1 MFVPKAGGRNTRRR
15 QRTSSDDS
23 VKPPKAKRQRSVLR
37 RPDESPSDTNLGRE
51 LAKLATPT
59 TPNGDIAP
67 TDQMSE
73 LHLSTRVVKQGD
85 VSGNNNEGTVVL
97 VGYFI
102 SLRVPSDS
110 QVQTANLLGSKSST
124 DFYTVDQLPS
134 LPDQI
139 RGLQSGIS
147 NSIAFSHLGLRFVD
161 THPLNA
167 EPLKCFFGPGHD
179 HALALTRSHAI
190 VWPYSAPAS
199 SPSPSETFTVSIPES
214 CRDPKGAV
222 PLGVLLST
230 ATGDHPGLL
239 VIIPSTGKV
248 VYWETVS
255 SAASL
260 GLSRQKQNG
269 IQGSTPGMLSGEYA
283 TDILNGEPSGII
295 VTFSSGRVAHITL
308 RDPQGKPSV
317 LVNFLR
323 STAGTG
329 GGGIFGGLKNVF
341 AGGSWRKEVTAVRA
355 GGSHQRGQRDVIIAT
370 STGLVEIWDTHWNH
384 GNTLKK
390 RYDLKEE
397 ILAALPEYHAQPTND
412 TELKVADFAFSTLQS
427 SDDAVQLSD
436 GSWRLFL
443 VVRSPQWL
451 ETRALF
457 VAQVH
462 LSGNESRVMSTH
474 AVDLRHIPASQLE
487 TSKPKIFVPKPE
499 ETAFILI
506 GQSLVILSLTSVEES
521 PSSQLLLDSNKL
533 PLPFQDTIHLR
544 SGTDHEILG
553 SMSEDQSNDSPCA
566 ACVLMLR
573 NFGVIRVTV
582 LPRPGIEQD
591 VDEPQVTAKH
601 KLEQAVFFGTMAK
614 NPLNLSSE
622 GDLNF
627 PPSEMEQASL
637 EICRELLQSETR
649 FIPTT
654 AISLEQNLRL
664 RAKALDDLA
673 SLLSR
678 QGNPLSRPARWE
690 LLWAAEKIAAQRAMW
705 KVQEACKIKNGEEG
719 PFLSHVIASMH
730 DKFKTPINPQQGE
743 TDPVRQWFLRDSYRM
758 EHIIPWIKNAIKLGR
773 SNTSN
778 PARTLSEKILAASE
792 LFLAVTETAFR
803 YRDEH
808 VALYGLR
815 GDFLE
820 DGVLSDG
827 YEDLP
832 EFWTSRGVGY
842 SEAGHLLDLELDSC
856 RSWKTPA
863 SAADAPDTHVLNQVA
878 KNSYRHLCVIGQM
891 HLERTRWLS
900 AQGDPK
906 LMDESVS
913 IEQAHVE
920 DRKWQLFKLAGIDH
934 LADAVELAE
943 SFRDMG
949 ALVEL
954 IIELQDQKATQ
965 HPQPPSDVSTN
976 QTDIDADQL
985 IAKYF
990 DKFGDIW
997 ADAYFSRQ
1005 IAMGYPGT
1013 LFTMRKYQ
1021 SAVTR
1026 FLRSNPAYSRLSW
1039 INDVIGED
1047 DYDTAATSLEDLAI
1061 GSEKDLWSHRVE
1073 ISLAKLGKLAT
1084 KERMDSPVVAS
1095 TLQEDVKRLDDYVEV
1110 DGIQDILYSHI
1121 QPILQGAIDRKA
1133 ELELVLDQYGEHIFE
1148 DRPSLHEILSDALFT
1163 LIERQVVG
1171 ADGLIDILTLMGP
1184 AQLADDTEG
1193 ELVRSEF
1200 HLALQVLDYGRYGQR
1215 DPSYLTALR
1224 RLIWRRCLIKDDW
1237 VARGKAAEGPNGNA
1251 SNLVADTTLYRSLTA
1266 CLEGDFVPNIN
1277 TWTIELTSVPC
1288 LEPRNAGLH
1297 SLYTPLS
1304 PAEAL
1309 MTDSDSDILVSRFRP
1324 EQKSRVASDLQTEND
1339 ILRQCIEVGKLDFW
1353 FQNLRETAEVHISP
1367 PE

>member
-51 LAKLATPT
+51 LAKLPTPT
-59 TPNGDIAP
+59 APNGDITP
-67 TDQMSE
+67 TDE
-73 LHLSTRVVKQGD
+73 INTEAHLSARVSKQGD
-85 VSGNNNEGTVVL
+85 GSGNSNEGTIVL
-97 VGYFI
+97 
-102 SLRVPSDS
+102 
-110 QVQTANLLGSKSST
+110 SST

-139 RGLQSGIS
+139 RGLQS
-147 NSIAFSHLGLRFVD
+147 
-161 THPLNA
+161 
-167 EPLKCFFGPGHD
+167 EPLKCFFGPGHAY
-179 HALALTRSHAI
+179 ALALTRSHAI

-248 VYWETVS
+248 IYWETVS

-269 IQGSTPGMLSGEYA
+269 IQGSTPSMLSGEYA
-283 TDILNGEPSGII
+283 TEILNAEPSGII

-329 GGGIFGGLKNVF
+329 GGGIFGGIKNVF
-341 AGGSWRKEVTAVRA
+341 ASGSWRKEVTAVRA

-390 RYDLKEE
+390 RYDLKDE
-397 ILAALPEYHAQPTND
+397 ILAALPEHHTNSPND
-412 TELKVADFAFSTLQS
+412 PELKVVDFAFSALHS
-427 SDDAVQLSD
+427 SDGAVQLSD
-436 GSWRLFL
+436 GSWRLFM
-443 VVRSPQWL
+443 VVRPPQWL
-451 ETRALF
+451 ETRELF
-457 VAQVH
+457 VVQVH
-462 LSGNESRVMSTH
+462 LSGNDSRVVSTH
-474 AVDLRHIPASQLE
+474 AVDLRHISASLLE

-499 ETAFILI
+499 ETAFILV

-553 SMSEDQSNDSPCA
+553 STSEDESNDSPYA

-573 NFGVIRVTV
+573 NFGVIRVTA
-582 LPRPGIEQD
+582 LPRPGTEQD

-614 NPLNLSSE
+614 NPLDLSSE

-637 EICRELLQSETR
+637 EICRELLQSDTR

-690 LLWAAEKIAAQRAMW
+690 LLWGAEKIAAQRAMW
-705 KVQEACKIKNGEEG
+705 KIQEACKTKNGDEAS
-719 PFLSHVIASMH
+719 FLGHVIGSMH
-730 DKFKTPINPQQGE
+730 DKFKTPINPQHGE

-773 SNTSN
+773 GNTSN

-815 GDFLE
+815 EDFLE
-820 DGVLSDG
+820 DGVLADG

-832 EFWTSRGVGY
+832 EFWTSRSVGY

-863 SAADAPDTHVLNQVA
+863 SAADTPDAHVLNQVA
-878 KNSYRHLCVIGQM
+878 KNSYRHLRVIGQM
-891 HLERTRWLS
+891 HRERTRWLS
-900 AQGDPK
+900 AQGDPN

-913 IEQAHVE
+913 IEQTHLE

-954 IIELQDQKATQ
+954 IIELQDQKASQ
-965 HPQPPSDVSTN
+965 HPRTEPPSDVSTN
-976 QTDIDADQL
+976 KTEIDADQL

-990 DKFGDIW
+990 DKFGDVW

-1005 IAMGYPGT
+1005 IAMGYPGI

-1021 SAVTR
+1021 PAITR
-1026 FLRSNPAYSRLSW
+1026 FLQSNPAYSRLSW
-1039 INDVIGED
+1039 INDVTGED
-1047 DYDTAATSLEDLAI
+1047 DYDAAAASLENLAL
-1061 GSEKDLWSHRVE
+1061 GEKDLWSHRVE

-1084 KERMDSPVVAS
+1084 QERLDSPVAAS

-1110 DGIQDILYSHI
+1110 DGIQDILYGYME
-1121 QPILQGAIDRKA
+1121 PILQGAIDRKA
-1133 ELELVLDQYGEHIFE
+1133 EVELVVGQFGDHIFE
-1148 DRPSLHEILSDALFT
+1148 DRPSLHEILSDALST
-1163 LIERQVVG
+1163 LIDRQVVG

-1184 AQLADDTEG
+1184 AQLADDG
-1193 ELVRSEF
+1193 ESEFVRSEF
-1200 HLALQVLDYGRYGQR
+1200 HLALQALDYGRYGQR
-1215 DPSYLTALR
+1215 DPSYLKALQ

-1237 VARGKAAEGPNGNA
+1237 VARGKAAEGSNGNA
-1251 SNLVADTTLYRSLTA
+1251 HNSVADTALYRSLTA
-1266 CLEGDFVPNIN
+1266 CLE
-1277 TWTIELTSVPC
+1277 
-1288 LEPRNAGLH
+1288 EPRNAGLH

-1324 EQKSRVASDLQTEND
+1324 EQKSRVASDLETEND
-1339 ILRQCIEVGKLDFW
+1339 ILRQCIDVGKLDFW

-1367 PE
+1367 PQ

>member
-1 MFVPKAGGRNTRRR
+1 MFVPKASGRNTRRR

-37 RPDESPSDTNLGRE
+37 RADESPSDTNLGRE

-59 TPNGDIAP
+59 APGGDITP
-67 TDQMSE
+67 TDQMNTE
-73 LHLSTRVVKQGD
+73 LHLSTRAVKQGD
-85 VSGNNNEGTVVL
+85 GSGNNNEGTIVL
-97 VGYFI
+97 
-102 SLRVPSDS
+102 
-110 QVQTANLLGSKSST
+110 SST

-147 NSIAFSHLGLRFVD
+147 NSIAFTRLGLRFVD

-167 EPLKCFFGPGHD
+167 EPLRCFFGPGHEY
-179 HALALTRSHAI
+179 ALALTRSHAI

-199 SPSPSETFTVSIPES
+199 SPSPSETFTVSIPET
-214 CRDPKGAV
+214 CRDPKGTV

-248 VYWETVS
+248 IYWETVS

-283 TDILNGEPSGII
+283 TEILNGEPSGII

-317 LVNFLR
+317 VVNFLR
-323 STAGTG
+323 STTGT
-329 GGGIFGGLKNVF
+329 GGGIFGGIKNVF

-390 RYDLKEE
+390 RYDIKDE
-397 ILAALPEYHAQPTND
+397 ILAALPEHHTNLTND
-412 TELKVADFAFSTLQS
+412 IELKVVDFAFSALQS
-427 SDDAVQLSD
+427 SDDAVQISD
-436 GSWRLFL
+436 ASWRLFV

-451 ETRALF
+451 ETRELF
-457 VAQVH
+457 VIQVH
-462 LSGNESRVMSTH
+462 LSGNEARVISMH
-474 AVDLRHIPASQLE
+474 AVDLRHIPVSLLE

-506 GQSLVILSLTSVEES
+506 GQSLVILSLTNIEES

-533 PLPFQDTIHLR
+533 PLPFQDIIHLR
-544 SGTDHEILG
+544 SGADYEILG
-553 SMSEDQSNDSPCA
+553 SISEDQSNTSPHA

-573 NFGVIRVTV
+573 NFGVVRVTV
-582 LPRPGIEQD
+582 LPRPGTEQD

-601 KLEQAVFFGTMAK
+601 KLEQAVFFGTMTK

-637 EICRELLQSETR
+637 EICSELLQSETR

-673 SLLSR
+673 SLLLR
-678 QGNPLSRPARWE
+678 NGNPLSRPARWE

-705 KVQEACKIKNGEEG
+705 KIQEAYKNKNGDEE
-719 PFLSHVIASMH
+719 PFLGLLIGSMH
-730 DKFKTPINPQQGE
+730 DKFKTPINPQHGE

-773 SNTSN
+773 GNTSN
-778 PARTLSEKILAASE
+778 PVRALSEKILAASE

-808 VALYGLR
+808 VVLYGLR
-815 GDFLE
+815 EDFLE

-842 SEAGHLLDLELDSC
+842 SEAGRLLDLELDSC

-878 KNSYRHLCVIGQM
+878 KNSSRHLRVLGQM

-900 AQGDPK
+900 AQGDTK
-906 LMDESVS
+906 LTDESVS
-913 IEQAHVE
+913 IERTHVI

-954 IIELQDQKATQ
+954 IIELQDQKASQ
-965 HPQPPSDVSTN
+965 HPRTEPSSDVMN
-976 QTDIDADQL
+976 QPEVDADQL

-990 DKFGDIW
+990 DKFGDDW

-1013 LFTMRKYQ
+1013 LFTMRQYQ
-1021 SAVTR
+1021 PAITR
-1026 FLRSNPAYSRLSW
+1026 YLRSNPAYARLSW
-1039 INDVIGED
+1039 INDVTGED
-1047 DYDTAATSLEDLAI
+1047 DYDTAAASLENLAL
-1061 GSEKDLWSHRVE
+1061 GEKDLWSHRVE

-1084 KERMDSPVVAS
+1084 QERMDSSVAAS

-1110 DGIQDILYSHI
+1110 DGIQDILYAHI
-1121 QPILQGAIDRKA
+1121 EPILQGAIDQKA
-1133 ELELVLDQYGEHIFE
+1133 ELELALGQYGDHIFE
-1148 DRPSLHEILSDALFT
+1148 DRPSLHEILSDALST
-1163 LIERQVVG
+1163 LIDRQVVG

-1184 AQLADDTEG
+1184 GQLADNG
-1193 ELVRSEF
+1193 ESEFVRSEF

-1215 DPSYLTALR
+1215 DPSYLMPLQ

-1251 SNLVADTTLYRSLTA
+1251 HNTVADTALYRSLTA
-1266 CLEGDFVPNIN
+1266 CLG
-1277 TWTIELTSVPC
+1277 
-1288 LEPRNAGLH
+1288 EPRNTGLH
-1297 SLYTPLS
+1297 SVYVPLS

-1324 EQKSRVASDLQTEND
+1324 EQKPRVAADLETEND

>member
-51 LAKLATPT
+51 IAKLATPT
-59 TPNGDIAP
+59 APNDDITP
-67 TDQMSE
+67 TDLMND
-73 LHLSTRVVKQGD
+73 LHISARGAKQGD
-85 VSGNNNEGTVVL
+85 GSGNNNEGTIVL
-97 VGYFI
+97 
-102 SLRVPSDS
+102 
-110 QVQTANLLGSKSST
+110 SST

-139 RGLQSGIS
+139 RGLQS
-147 NSIAFSHLGLRFVD
+147 
-161 THPLNA
+161 
-167 EPLKCFFGPGHD
+167 EPLKCFFGTGHNY
-179 HALALTRSHAI
+179 ALALTRSHAI
-190 VWPYSAPAS
+190 GWPYSAPAS

-248 VYWETVS
+248 IYWETVS

-283 TDILNGEPSGII
+283 TEILNGEPSGVI

-317 LVNFLR
+317 VVNFLR
-323 STAGTG
+323 STAGSG

-355 GGSHQRGQRDVIIAT
+355 GGSHQRGQRDIIIAT

-390 RYDLKEE
+390 RYDLKNE
-397 ILAALPEYHAQPTND
+397 IMDALPEYHAQPTSD
-412 TELKVADFAFSTLQS
+412 TELKVMDFVFSALQS
-427 SDDAVQLSD
+427 FDDAVQLPD

-451 ETRALF
+451 ETRTLF
-457 VAQVH
+457 VVQVH

-474 AVDLRHIPASQLE
+474 AVDVRHIPVSQLE
-487 TSKPKIFVPKPE
+487 ASKPRLFVPKPE

-506 GQSLVILSLTSVEES
+506 GQSLVILSLTSVEET
-521 PSSQLLLDSNKL
+521 PSSQLLLDSNNL
-533 PLPFQDTIHLR
+533 PLPFQDTIHFR
-544 SGTDHEILG
+544 SGTEHEILG
-553 SMSEDQSNDSPCA
+553 SISEDQSNDLPCA

-582 LPRPGIEQD
+582 LPRPSTEQD
-591 VDEPQVTAKH
+591 VEEPQVTAKH

-678 QGNPLSRPARWE
+678 QGNPLSRPAKWE

-705 KVQEACKIKNGEEG
+705 KIQEACKTKNGDEET
-719 PFLSHVIASMH
+719 FLGHVIGSMH
-730 DKFKTPINPQQGE
+730 EKFKTPINAQHGE

-758 EHIIPWIKNAIKLGR
+758 EHIIPWIKNAIKSGR
-773 SNTSN
+773 GNTSN
-778 PARTLSEKILAASE
+778 PARALSEKILAASE

-808 VALYGLR
+808 VALYGLH

-832 EFWTSRGVGY
+832 EFWTSRAVGY

-856 RSWKTPA
+856 RSWITPA
-863 SAADAPDTHVLNQVA
+863 SAADTPDTHVLNQVA
-878 KNSYRHLCVIGQM
+878 RNSYRHLRVIGQM

-920 DRKWQLFKLAGIDH
+920 DRKWQLFKLAGIGH
-934 LADAVELAE
+934 LADAIELAE

-965 HPQPPSDVSTN
+965 NPRAEPPIDVSTT
-976 QTDIDADQL
+976 QTEIDADQL

-990 DKFGDIW
+990 DKFGDLW

-1039 INDVIGED
+1039 INDVIGEN
-1047 DYDTAATSLEDLAI
+1047 DYDTAAVSLENLAI

-1073 ISLAKLGKLAT
+1073 ISIAKLGKLAT
-1084 KERMDSPVVAS
+1084 QEQMDSPVVAS
-1095 TLQEDVKRLDDYVEV
+1095 TLQEDLKRLEDYVEV
-1110 DGIQDILYSHI
+1110 DGIQDILY
-1121 QPILQGAIDRKA
+1121 QYVEPVLQGAIDEKA
-1133 ELELVLDQYGEHIFE
+1133 ELELALGQYGEHIFE
-1148 DRPSLHEILSDALFT
+1148 DRPSLHEILSDALST
-1163 LIERQVVG
+1163 LIDRQVVG

-1184 AQLADDTEG
+1184 TQLADDSES
-1193 ELVRSEF
+1193 EIVRSEF

-1215 DPSYLTALR
+1215 DPAYLMALQ

-1237 VARGKAAEGPNGNA
+1237 VARGKAAEGPNGDAHN
-1251 SNLVADTTLYRSLTA
+1251 SVADTALYRSLTA
-1266 CLEGDFVPNIN
+1266 CLE
-1277 TWTIELTSVPC
+1277 
-1288 LEPRNAGLH
+1288 EPRNAGPH
-1297 SLYTPLS
+1297 SVYTALS

-1324 EQKSRVASDLQTEND
+1324 EQKARVAADLQTEND
-1339 ILRQCIEVGKLDFW
+1339 ILRQCIDVGKLDFW

-1367 PE
+1367 PK

>member
-37 RPDESPSDTNLGRE
+37 RADESPSDTNLGRE

-59 TPNGDIAP
+59 APNGDIPP
-67 TDQMSE
+67 TDQMNE
-73 LHLSTRVVKQGD
+73 LNISTRAVKQGD
-85 VSGNNNEGTVVL
+85 GSGNNNEGTIVL
-97 VGYFI
+97 
-102 SLRVPSDS
+102 
-110 QVQTANLLGSKSST
+110 SST

-139 RGLQSGIS
+139 RGLHS
-147 NSIAFSHLGLRFVD
+147 
-161 THPLNA
+161 
-167 EPLKCFFGPGHD
+167 EPLRCFFGPGHD

-248 VYWETVS
+248 IYWETVS

-269 IQGSTPGMLSGEYA
+269 IQGSTPGMLSGEHA
-283 TDILNGEPSGII
+283 TEILNGEPSGVI

-329 GGGIFGGLKNVF
+329 GGGIFGGIKNVF

-390 RYDLKEE
+390 RYDVKGE
-397 ILAALPEYHAQPTND
+397 ILAALPEHHTTLTND
-412 TELKVADFAFSTLQS
+412 TELKVEDFAFSTLHS

-436 GSWRLFL
+436 GSWRLFM
-443 VVRSPQWL
+443 VVKSPQWL
-451 ETRALF
+451 ETRSLF

-462 LSGNESRVMSTH
+462 LSGNETCLISMH
-474 AVDLRHIPASQLE
+474 AVDLRHIPASLLE
-487 TSKPKIFVPKPE
+487 TSKPKLFVPKPE

-506 GQSLVILSLTSVEES
+506 GQSLVILSLASVEES

-553 SMSEDQSNDSPCA
+553 SISEDQSNDSPSA

-582 LPRPGIEQD
+582 LPRPGTEQD
-591 VDEPQVTAKH
+591 VDESQVTAKN
-601 KLEQAVFFGTMAK
+601 KLEQAIFFGTMAK

-678 QGNPLSRPARWE
+678 KGNPLSRPARWE

-705 KVQEACKIKNGEEG
+705 KIQEACKTKNGDEE
-719 PFLSHVIASMH
+719 PFLGHVIGSMH
-730 DKFKTPINPQQGE
+730 DKFKTPINSQHGE

-773 SNTSN
+773 GNTSN
-778 PARTLSEKILAASE
+778 PARALSEKILAASE

-808 VALYGLR
+808 VVLYGLR
-815 GDFLE
+815 EDFLE

-863 SAADAPDTHVLNQVA
+863 SAADTPDTHVLNQVA
-878 KNSYRHLCVIGQM
+878 KNSYRHLRVIGQM

-954 IIELQDQKATQ
+954 IIELQDQKANQ
-965 HPQPPSDVSTN
+965 HPRTEPSGDVSN
-976 QTDIDADQL
+976 QTEIDADQL

-990 DKFGDIW
+990 EKFGALW

-1047 DYDTAATSLEDLAI
+1047 DYDTAAVSLENLAI

-1084 KERMDSPVVAS
+1084 QERMDSPVVAS
-1095 TLQEDVKRLDDYVEV
+1095 TLQEDVKRLEDYVEV
-1110 DGIQDILYSHI
+1110 DGIQDILYGHI
-1121 QPILQGAIDRKA
+1121 EPTLQGAIDQKA
-1133 ELELVLDQYGEHIFE
+1133 EVELALGQYGDHIFE
-1148 DRPSLHEILSDALFT
+1148 DRPSLHEILGNALST
-1163 LIERQVVG
+1163 LIDRQVVG

-1184 AQLADDTEG
+1184 TQLADDNEG

-1215 DPSYLTALR
+1215 DPSYLMALQ

-1237 VARGKAAEGPNGNA
+1237 VARGKAAEGPNGSA
-1251 SNLVADTTLYRSLTA
+1251 YSSVADTTLYRSLTA
-1266 CLEGDFVPNIN
+1266 CLE
-1277 TWTIELTSVPC
+1277 
-1288 LEPRNAGLH
+1288 EPRNAGLQ
-1297 SLYTPLS
+1297 SLYTPLR

>member
-15 QRTSSDDS
+15 QRTGSDDS
-23 VKPPKAKRQRSVLR
+23 VNPPKAKRQRSVLR

-51 LAKLATPT
+51 LGKLATPT
-59 TPNGDIAP
+59 APNGDIITP
-67 TDQMSE
+67 TDQMNN
-73 LHLSTRVVKQGD
+73 LHLSARVVKQGD
-85 VSGNNNEGTVVL
+85 GSGNNNEGTIVL
-97 VGYFI
+97 
-102 SLRVPSDS
+102 
-110 QVQTANLLGSKSST
+110 SST

-139 RGLQSGIS
+139 RGLQS
-147 NSIAFSHLGLRFVD
+147 
-161 THPLNA
+161 

-239 VIIPSTGKV
+239 VVIPSTGNV
-248 VYWETVS
+248 IYWETVS

-283 TDILNGEPSGII
+283 TEILNGEPSGII

-323 STAGTG
+323 STAGSG
-329 GGGIFGGLKNVF
+329 GGGIFGGIKSVF

-355 GGSHQRGQRDVIIAT
+355 GGSHQRGQRDVLIAT
-370 STGLVEIWDTHWNH
+370 STGLVEVWDTHWNH

-390 RYDLKEE
+390 RYDIKNEV
-397 ILAALPEYHAQPTND
+397 LAALPEYHAQTTND
-412 TELKVADFAFSTLQS
+412 TELKVVDFAFSVLQS

-457 VAQVH
+457 VVQVH

-474 AVDLRHIPASQLE
+474 PVDLRHIPASQLE

-506 GQSLVILSLTSVEES
+506 GQSLVILSLASVEES

-553 SMSEDQSNDSPCA
+553 SMAEDQSNDFSCA

-573 NFGVIRVTV
+573 NFGVIRVAV
-582 LPRPGIEQD
+582 LPRPGTEQD
-591 VDEPQVTAKH
+591 VEEPQVTAKH

-622 GDLNF
+622 SDLNF
-627 PPSEMEQASL
+627 PPSEMEEASL

-673 SLLSR
+673 SLLSH

-705 KVQEACKIKNGEEG
+705 KIQEAYKIKNGDEET
-719 PFLSHVIASMH
+719 FLGHVIGSMH
-730 DKFKTPINPQQGE
+730 DKFKTPINPQHGD
-743 TDPVRQWFLRDSYRM
+743 TDPIRQWFLRDSYRM

-773 SNTSN
+773 GNTSN

-808 VALYGLR
+808 AALYGLT

-863 SAADAPDTHVLNQVA
+863 SAAETPDTQVLNQVA
-878 KNSYRHLCVIGQM
+878 KNSYRHLRVIGQM

-913 IEQAHVE
+913 IEQAHVV

-965 HPQPPSDVSTN
+965 NPRTEPQNDVSTN
-976 QTDIDADQL
+976 QTEIDADQL

-990 DKFGDIW
+990 DKFGALW

-1005 IAMGYPGT
+1005 IVMGYPGT

-1026 FLRSNPAYSRLSW
+1026 FLRSSPAYSRLSW

-1047 DYDTAATSLEDLAI
+1047 DYDTAATSLENLAI
-1061 GSEKDLWSHRVE
+1061 TGEKDLWSHRVE

-1084 KERMDSPVVAS
+1084 QERIDSPVVTS
-1095 TLQEDVKRLDDYVEV
+1095 KLQEDVKRLENYVEV
-1110 DGIQDILYSHI
+1110 DGVQDILYLHI
-1121 QPILQGAIDRKA
+1121 EHVLEGAIDRKA
-1133 ELELVLDQYGEHIFE
+1133 ALELAIGQYGGHIFE
-1148 DRPSLHEILSDALFT
+1148 DRPSLHEILSDALST
-1163 LIERQVVG
+1163 LIDRQVVG
-1171 ADGLIDILTLMGP
+1171 SDGLIDILTLMGP
-1184 AQLADDTEG
+1184 TQLADDSEI
-1193 ELVRSEF
+1193 EFARSEF

-1215 DPSYLTALR
+1215 DPSYLMALQ

-1237 VARGKAAEGPNGNA
+1237 VVRGKAAEGPNGNEY
-1251 SNLVADTTLYRSLTA
+1251 SSVADTTLYRSLTA
-1266 CLEGDFVPNIN
+1266 CLE
-1277 TWTIELTSVPC
+1277 
-1288 LEPRNAGLH
+1288 EPRNAGVH
-1297 SLYTPLS
+1297 SAYKPLS

-1324 EQKSRVASDLQTEND
+1324 EQKSRVATDLQTEND

>member
-23 VKPPKAKRQRSVLR
+23 VNPPKAKRQRSVLR

-59 TPNGDIAP
+59 APNGNTITP
-67 TDQMSE
+67 TDQMND
-73 LHLSTRVVKQGD
+73 LHISTRVVKQGD
-85 VSGNNNEGTVVL
+85 GSGINNEGSIVL
-97 VGYFI
+97 
-102 SLRVPSDS
+102 
-110 QVQTANLLGSKSST
+110 SST

-139 RGLQSGIS
+139 RGLQS
-147 NSIAFSHLGLRFVD
+147 
-161 THPLNA
+161 

-248 VYWETVS
+248 IYWETVS

-283 TDILNGEPSGII
+283 TEILNAEPSGII
-295 VTFSSGRVAHITL
+295 ATFSSGRVAHITL

-329 GGGIFGGLKNVF
+329 GGGIFGGIKSVF

-370 STGLVEIWDTHWNH
+370 STGLVEVWDTHWNH

-390 RYDLKEE
+390 RYDLKDEV
-397 ILAALPEYHAQPTND
+397 LAALPEYHAQTTND
-412 TELKVADFAFSTLQS
+412 TELKVADFAFSVLQS

-436 GSWRLFL
+436 GTWRLFL

-457 VAQVH
+457 VVQVH
-462 LSGNESRVMSTH
+462 LSGNESRVVSTH
-474 AVDLRHIPASQLE
+474 PVDLRHIPASQLE

-506 GQSLVILSLTSVEES
+506 GQSLVILSLASVEES

-553 SMSEDQSNDSPCA
+553 SMAEDQSNDSSCA

-573 NFGVIRVTV
+573 NFGVIRVAV
-582 LPRPGIEQD
+582 LPRPGTEQD
-591 VDEPQVTAKH
+591 VEEPQVTAKH

-622 GDLNF
+622 SDLNF
-627 PPSEMEQASL
+627 PPSEMEEASL

-705 KVQEACKIKNGEEG
+705 KIQEACKIKNGDEET
-719 PFLSHVIASMH
+719 FLGHVIGSMH
-730 DKFKTPINPQQGE
+730 DKFKTPINPQHGE

-773 SNTSN
+773 GNTSN
-778 PARTLSEKILAASE
+778 PARTLSENILAASE

-808 VALYGLR
+808 AALYGLT

-878 KNSYRHLCVIGQM
+878 KNSYRHLRVIGQM

-965 HPQPPSDVSTN
+965 NPRTEPQNDVSTN
-976 QTDIDADQL
+976 QTEIDADQL

-990 DKFGDIW
+990 DKFGALW

-1021 SAVTR
+1021 PAVTR

-1047 DYDTAATSLEDLAI
+1047 DYDTAATSLENLAI
-1061 GSEKDLWSHRVE
+1061 SGEKDLWSHRVE
-1073 ISLAKLGKLAT
+1073 ISIAKLGKLAT
-1084 KERMDSPVVAS
+1084 QERMDSPVVTS
-1095 TLQEDVKRLDDYVEV
+1095 SLQEDVKRLEDYVEV
-1110 DGIQDILYSHI
+1110 DGVQDILYLHI
-1121 QPILQGAIDRKA
+1121 EHILEGAIDRKA
-1133 ELELVLDQYGEHIFE
+1133 ALELALGQYGEHIFE
-1148 DRPSLHEILSDALFT
+1148 DRPSLHEILSDALST
-1163 LIERQVVG
+1163 LIDRQVVG
-1171 ADGLIDILTLMGP
+1171 SDGLIDILTLMGP
-1184 AQLADDTEG
+1184 TQLADDSES
-1193 ELVRSEF
+1193 EIARSEF

-1215 DPSYLTALR
+1215 DPSYLMALQ

-1237 VARGKAAEGPNGNA
+1237 VARGKAAEGPNGNEY
-1251 SNLVADTTLYRSLTA
+1251 SSVADTALYRSLTA
-1266 CLEGDFVPNIN
+1266 CLE
-1277 TWTIELTSVPC
+1277 
-1288 LEPRNAGLH
+1288 EPRNAGLH
-1297 SLYTPLS
+1297 SVYKPLS

>member
-37 RPDESPSDTNLGRE
+37 RADESPSDTNLGRE

-59 TPNGDIAP
+59 APNADITP
-67 TDQMSE
+67 TDQMND
-73 LHLSTRVVKQGD
+73 LHLSNRVVKQGD
-85 VSGNNNEGTVVL
+85 GSGINNEGTIVL
-97 VGYFI
+97 
-102 SLRVPSDS
+102 
-110 QVQTANLLGSKSST
+110 SST
-124 DFYTVDQLPS
+124 DFYTVDQLPT

-139 RGLQSGIS
+139 RGLQSGNS
-147 NSIAFSHLGLRFVD
+147 NSIAFPRLGLRFVD

-167 EPLKCFFGPGHD
+167 EPLKCFFGAGHD

-190 VWPYSAPAS
+190 VWPYSTPAS

-248 VYWETVS
+248 IYWETVS

-283 TDILNGEPSGII
+283 TEILNGEPSGII

-329 GGGIFGGLKNVF
+329 GGGIFGGIKSVF

-390 RYDLKEE
+390 RYDLKDE
-397 ILAALPEYHAQPTND
+397 ILAALPEYHAQPTHD
-412 TELKVADFAFSTLQS
+412 TELKVVDFAFSALQS
-427 SDDAVQLSD
+427 SDDAVQLAD
-436 GSWRLFL
+436 GSWRLFI

-457 VAQVH
+457 VVQVH

-474 AVDLRHIPASQLE
+474 PVDLRHIPASQLE
-487 TSKPKIFVPKPE
+487 ISKPKIFVPKPE

-553 SMSEDQSNDSPCA
+553 SISEDQSNYSPCA

-582 LPRPGIEQD
+582 LSRPGTEQD

-614 NPLNLSSE
+614 NPLDLSSE

-705 KVQEACKIKNGEEG
+705 KIQEAK
-719 PFLSHVIASMH
+719 
-730 DKFKTPINPQQGE
+730 

-773 SNTSN
+773 GNNSN
-778 PARTLSEKILAASE
+778 PARALSEKILAASE

-808 VALYGLR
+808 VALYGLT

-863 SAADAPDTHVLNQVA
+863 SAADTPDTHVLNQVA
-878 KNSYRHLCVIGQM
+878 KNSYRHLRVIGQM

-934 LADAVELAE
+934 LADAIELAE

-954 IIELQDQKATQ
+954 IIELQDQKANQ
-965 HPQPPSDVSTN
+965 HPRTESQNDVSTN

-990 DKFGDIW
+990 DKFGDLW

-1047 DYDTAATSLEDLAI
+1047 DYDTAAASLESLAI

-1084 KERMDSPVVAS
+1084 QERMDSPVVAS
-1095 TLQEDVKRLDDYVEV
+1095 TLQEDVKRLEDYVEV
-1110 DGIQDILYSHI
+1110 DGIQDILYMHLEH
-1121 QPILQGAIDRKA
+1121 ILQGAIDRKA
-1133 ELELVLDQYGEHIFE
+1133 ELELALSQYGEHIFE
-1148 DRPSLHEILSDALFT
+1148 DRPSLHEILSDALST
-1163 LIERQVVG
+1163 LVDRQVVG

-1184 AQLADDTEG
+1184 TQLADDG
-1193 ELVRSEF
+1193 ESELSRSEF

-1215 DPSYLTALR
+1215 DPSYLAALQ
-1224 RLIWRRCLIKDDW
+1224 RLIWRREYSSI
-1237 VARGKAAEGPNGNA
+1237 
-1251 SNLVADTTLYRSLTA
+1251 ADTALYRSLTA
-1266 CLEGDFVPNIN
+1266 CLE
-1277 TWTIELTSVPC
+1277 
-1288 LEPRNAGLH
+1288 EPRNAGLH
-1297 SLYTPLS
+1297 SVYKPLS

-1324 EQKSRVASDLQTEND
+1324 EQKARVASDLQTEND
-1339 ILRQCIEVGKLDFW
+1339 ILRECIEVGKLDFW

-1367 PE
+1367 PQIDHL

>member
-23 VKPPKAKRQRSVLR
+23 VNPPKAKRQRSVLR

-51 LAKLATPT
+51 LAKLPTPT
-59 TPNGDIAP
+59 APNGDTTPA
-67 TDQMSE
+67 DQINTES
-73 LHLSTRVVKQGD
+73 HLSTRVVKQGD
-85 VSGNNNEGTVVL
+85 VPGNNNEGTIVL
-97 VGYFI
+97 
-102 SLRVPSDS
+102 
-110 QVQTANLLGSKSST
+110 SST
-124 DFYTVDQLPS
+124 DFYTVEQLPS

-139 RGLQSGIS
+139 RGLQSGILD
-147 NSIAFSHLGLRFVD
+147 SIAFSHLELRFVD
-161 THPLNA
+161 TYPLKA
-167 EPLKCFFGPGHD
+167 EPLKCFFGSGHA

-190 VWPYSAPAS
+190 VWPYSTPAS

-214 CRDPKGAV
+214 CRDPQGAV
-222 PLGVLLST
+222 PLGVLLSP

-248 VYWETVS
+248 IYWETVS

-283 TDILNGEPSGII
+283 TEILNAEPSGII
-295 VTFSSGRVAHITL
+295 AIFSSGRVAHITL

-323 STAGTG
+323 SNAGSG
-329 GGGIFGGLKNVF
+329 GGGIFGGIKNVF

-390 RYDLKEE
+390 RYDLKDE
-397 ILAALPEYHAQPTND
+397 ILAALPENHTNSAND
-412 TELKVADFAFSTLQS
+412 PELKVVDFAFSTLQS
-427 SDDAVQLSD
+427 FNDAVQLSD

-451 ETRALF
+451 ETRELF
-457 VAQVH
+457 VVQVH

-474 AVDLRHIPASQLE
+474 AVDLRHISASLLE

-533 PLPFQDTIHLR
+533 PLPFQDIIHLR
-544 SGTDHEILG
+544 SGTGHEILG
-553 SMSEDQSNDSPCA
+553 SVSEDQSNDTPGA

-573 NFGVIRVTV
+573 NFGVIRVTT
-582 LPRPGIEQD
+582 LPRPGTEQD
-591 VDEPQVTAKH
+591 VEEPQVTAKH
-601 KLEQAVFFGTMAK
+601 KLEQAVFFGAMAK

-637 EICRELLQSETR
+637 EICRELLQSNTR

-678 QGNPLSRPARWE
+678 QGNPLSRPAKWE

-705 KVQEACKIKNGEEG
+705 KIQEACKIKNGDEE
-719 PFLSHVIASMH
+719 PFLSHVIGSMH
-730 DKFKTPINPQQGE
+730 DKFKTPINPQHGE
-743 TDPVRQWFLRDSYRM
+743 TDPVRQWFLRDSYRV
-758 EHIIPWIKNAIKLGR
+758 EHIIPWIKNAIKTGR
-773 SNTSN
+773 GNTSH
-778 PARTLSEKILAASE
+778 PARALSEKILAASE

-808 VALYGLR
+808 AILYGLR
-815 GDFLE
+815 EDFLE

-842 SEAGHLLDLELDSC
+842 SAAGHLLDLELDSC

-863 SAADAPDTHVLNQVA
+863 SAADTPDAHVLNQVA
-878 KNSYRHLCVIGQM
+878 KNSYRHLRVIGQM
-891 HLERTRWLS
+891 HRERTRWLS

-913 IEQAHVE
+913 IEQTHVE

-943 SFRDMG
+943 SFGDMG

-954 IIELQDQKATQ
+954 IIELQDQKANQ
-965 HPQPPSDVSTN
+965 HPRTEPPSDVSK
-976 QTDIDADQL
+976 QTEIDADQL

-990 DKFGDIW
+990 DKFGDQW

-1005 IAMGYPGT
+1005 IAMGYPGI

-1021 SAVTR
+1021 TAITR
-1026 FLRSNPAYSRLSW
+1026 YLRSNPAYARLSW
-1039 INDVIGED
+1039 INDVTGED
-1047 DYDTAATSLEDLAI
+1047 DYNTAAASLENLAL
-1061 GSEKDLWSHRVE
+1061 GEKDLWSHRVE

-1084 KERMDSPVVAS
+1084 QERMDSPVVNP

-1110 DGIQDILYSHI
+1110 DGIQDIVYGHI
-1121 QPILQGAIDRKA
+1121 EPILQGAIDRKA
-1133 ELELVLDQYGEHIFE
+1133 EVELAVGQYGDHIFE
-1148 DRPSLHEILSDALFT
+1148 DRPSLHEILSDALST
-1163 LIERQVVG
+1163 LIDRQVVG

-1184 AQLADDTEG
+1184 AQLADDG
-1193 ELVRSEF
+1193 ESEFVRSEF
-1200 HLALQVLDYGRYGQR
+1200 HLALQVLDFGRYGQR
-1215 DPSYLTALR
+1215 DPSYLAALQ

-1237 VARGKAAEGPNGNA
+1237 VARGKAAEGLNGNA
-1251 SNLVADTTLYRSLTA
+1251 HNSVADTALYRSLTA
-1266 CLEGDFVPNIN
+1266 CLA
-1277 TWTIELTSVPC
+1277 
-1288 LEPRNAGLH
+1288 EPRNAGLN

-1309 MTDSDSDILVSRFRP
+1309 MTDSDSEILVSRFRP
-1324 EQKSRVASDLQTEND
+1324 EQKSRVASDLKTEND
-1339 ILRQCIEVGKLDFW
+1339 ILRECIEVGKLDFW

-1367 PE
+1367 PK

>member
-59 TPNGDIAP
+59 APNGDVVP
-67 TDQMSE
+67 TDQMND

-85 VSGNNNEGTVVL
+85 GPGNNNEGTIVL
-97 VGYFI
+97 
-102 SLRVPSDS
+102 
-110 QVQTANLLGSKSST
+110 SST

-139 RGLQSGIS
+139 RGLQS
-147 NSIAFSHLGLRFVD
+147 
-161 THPLNA
+161 

-179 HALALTRSHAI
+179 HALALTHSHAI
-190 VWPYSAPAS
+190 VWPYSTPAS
-199 SPSPSETFTVSIPES
+199 SPSPSETFTVSIPDS

-255 SAASL
+255 SAAAL

-283 TDILNGEPSGII
+283 TEILNGEPSGII

-317 LVNFLR
+317 VVNFLR
-323 STAGTG
+323 STVGTG
-329 GGGIFGGLKNVF
+329 GGGIFGGIKSVF

-370 STGLVEIWDTHWNH
+370 SAGLVEIWDTHWNH
-384 GNTLKK
+384 GNTLRK
-390 RYDLKEE
+390 RYDLKDE

-412 TELKVADFAFSTLQS
+412 TELKVVDLAFSALQS

-443 VVRSPQWL
+443 VIRSPQWS

-462 LSGNESRVMSTH
+462 LSGNQSRVMSTH

-506 GQSLVILSLTSVEES
+506 GQSLVILSLASVEET

-553 SMSEDQSNDSPCA
+553 SISEDQSNDSPCA

-582 LPRPGIEQD
+582 LPRPGTEQD
-591 VDEPQVTAKH
+591 VDEPQITAKH

-627 PPSEMEQASL
+627 PPLEMEQASL
-637 EICRELLQSETR
+637 EICRELLRSETR

-678 QGNPLSRPARWE
+678 QGNPLNRPARWK

-705 KVQEACKIKNGEEG
+705 KIQEASQIKNGEEET
-719 PFLSHVIASMH
+719 FLGHVIGSMH
-730 DKFKTPINPQQGE
+730 DKFKTPINPQHGE

-758 EHIIPWIKNAIKLGR
+758 EHVIPWIKNAIKLGR
-773 SNTSN
+773 GNTSN
-778 PARTLSEKILAASE
+778 PARALSEKILAASE

-808 VALYGLR
+808 VALYGLT

-820 DGVLSDG
+820 DGVLSGG

-856 RSWKTPA
+856 RSWKNPA
-863 SAADAPDTHVLNQVA
+863 SAADIPDAHVLNQVA
-878 KNSYRHLCVIGQM
+878 KNSYRHLRVVGQM

-954 IIELQDQKATQ
+954 IIELQDQKASL
-965 HPQPPSDVSTN
+965 HPRTDPQNDVSTN
-976 QTDIDADQL
+976 QTEIDADQL

-990 DKFGDIW
+990 DKFGDLW

-1021 SAVTR
+1021 PAVTR

-1047 DYDTAATSLEDLAI
+1047 DYDSAAASLENLAI
-1061 GSEKDLWSHRVE
+1061 GSEEDLWSHRVE

-1084 KERMDSPVVAS
+1084 QERMDSSVIAS
-1095 TLQEDVKRLDDYVEV
+1095 TLQEDVKRLEDYVVV
-1110 DGIQDILYSHI
+1110 DGIQDILYLHMEH
-1121 QPILQGAIDRKA
+1121 ILQGANDRKA
-1133 ELELVLDQYGEHIFE
+1133 ELELVLSQYGEHIFD
-1148 DRPSLHEILSDALFT
+1148 DRPSLHEILSDALST
-1163 LIERQVVG
+1163 LVDRQVVG
-1171 ADGLIDILTLMGP
+1171 ADGLIDILTL
-1184 AQLADDTEG
+1184 
-1193 ELVRSEF
+1193 
-1200 HLALQVLDYGRYGQR
+1200 VLDYGRYGQR
-1215 DPSYLTALR
+1215 DPSYLMALQ

-1237 VARGKAAEGPNGNA
+1237 VARGKAAEGPNG
-1251 SNLVADTTLYRSLTA
+1251 SEYSSIADTALYRSLTA
-1266 CLEGDFVPNIN
+1266 CLE
-1277 TWTIELTSVPC
+1277 
-1288 LEPRNAGLH
+1288 EPRNTGLH
-1297 SLYTPLS
+1297 SMYKPLS

-1339 ILRQCIEVGKLDFW
+1339 ILRQCIDIGKLDFW

-1367 PE
+1367 PK

>member
-51 LAKLATPT
+51 LAKRATPT
-59 TPNGDIAP
+59 PANVDITPA
-67 TDQMSE
+67 DQIKNESQ
-73 LHLSTRVVKQGD
+73 LVFRTVKQGD
-85 VSGNNNEGTVVL
+85 GPGNNNEGAIVL
-97 VGYFI
+97 
-102 SLRVPSDS
+102 
-110 QVQTANLLGSKSST
+110 SST
-124 DFYTVDQLPS
+124 DFYTVDQLPA

-139 RGLQSGIS
+139 RGLQS
-147 NSIAFSHLGLRFVD
+147 
-161 THPLNA
+161 

-179 HALALTRSHAI
+179 YALALTRSHAI

-199 SPSPSETFTVSIPES
+199 SPSPSDTFTVSIPES

-230 ATGDHPGLL
+230 ATGGHPGLL

-269 IQGSTPGMLSGEYA
+269 IQGTTPGMLSGEYA
-283 TDILNGEPSGII
+283 TEILNAEPSGII
-295 VTFSSGRVAHITL
+295 ATFSSGRVAHITL

-317 LVNFLR
+317 IVNFLR
-323 STAGTG
+323 SNAGT
-329 GGGIFGGLKNVF
+329 GGGIFGGIKNVF
-341 AGGSWRKEVTAVRA
+341 AGSYWRKEVTAVRA

-384 GNTLKK
+384 GNNLKK
-390 RYDLKEE
+390 RYDVKDA
-397 ILAALPEYHAQPTND
+397 ILAALPEHHAKSTND
-412 TELKVADFAFSTLQS
+412 TELKIVDFAFSALQS

-443 VVRSPQWL
+443 VVKSPQWS

-457 VAQVH
+457 VVQVL
-462 LSGNESRVMSTH
+462 LSGNNSRVISTH
-474 AVDLRHIPASQLE
+474 AVDVQHIPAPMLE
-487 TSKPKIFVPKPE
+487 NSKPKIFVPKPE
-499 ETAFILI
+499 QTAFVLI
-506 GQSLVILSLTSVEES
+506 GQSLVILSLANIEET

-533 PLPFQDTIHLR
+533 PMPFQDTIHLR
-544 SGTDHEILG
+544 SGTDYEILG
-553 SMSEDQSNDSPCA
+553 TTSEDQSSDSASA

-582 LPRPGIEQD
+582 LPRPEAE

-627 PPSEMEQASL
+627 PPSEMEQAAL
-637 EICRELLQSETR
+637 EICKELLTSEAR

-678 QGNPLSRPARWE
+678 KGNPLSRPAKWE

-705 KVQEACKIKNGEEG
+705 KIQESCKTKSGDEESFLGHLIK
-719 PFLSHVIASMH
+719 SMN
-730 DKFKTPINPQQGE
+730 DKFKTPINPQHGE

-758 EHIIPWIKNAIKLGR
+758 EHVIPWIKNAIKLGR
-773 SNTSN
+773 SNSPS
-778 PARTLSEKILAASE
+778 PARALSEQILAASE

-808 VALYGLR
+808 IALYGLHE
-815 GDFLE
+815 DFLE

-856 RSWKTPA
+856 RSWITPVS
-863 SAADAPDTHVLNQVA
+863 SADVPDTPVLNQVA
-878 KNSYRHLCVIGQM
+878 KNSYRHLRVIGQM
-891 HLERTRWLS
+891 HRERTRWLS

-913 IEQAHVE
+913 IEQSHVE

-934 LADAVELAE
+934 LADAIELAE
-943 SFRDMG
+943 GFRDMG

-954 IIELQDQKATQ
+954 IIELQDQKASQ
-965 HPQPPSDVSTN
+965 QRLPEPSSQN
-976 QTDIDADQL
+976 DIDADQL

-990 DKFGDIW
+990 DKFGDQW
-997 ADAYFSRQ
+997 ADAFFVRQ

-1013 LFTMRKYQ
+1013 LFTMPDYQ
-1021 SAVTR
+1021 LAVTK
-1026 FLRSNPAYSRLSW
+1026 FLRRNPSYSRLSW
-1039 INDVIGED
+1039 INDVSGEN
-1047 DYDTAATSLEDLAI
+1047 DYESAAASLENLAI
-1061 GSEKDLWSHRVE
+1061 SSEKDLWSHRVE

-1084 KERMDSPVVAS
+1084 QERMSSQAATA
-1095 TLQEDVKRLDDYVEV
+1095 TLQEDVKRLEDYVEV
-1110 DGIQDILYSHI
+1110 DGVQDILYGHI
-1121 QPILQGAIDRKA
+1121 QHVLEAAIDRKA
-1133 ELELVLDQYGEHIFE
+1133 EVDLALSHYGGHLVE
-1148 DRPSLHEILSDALFT
+1148 DRPSLHEIFSDALST
-1163 LIERQVVG
+1163 LINREVVG
-1171 ADGLIDILTLMGP
+1171 ADGLIDLLTLMGP
-1184 AQLADDTEG
+1184 DQAVDDG
-1193 ELVRSEF
+1193 ESGLPIRSEF
-1200 HLALQVLDYGRYGQR
+1200 HLALQALHYGRYGQR
-1215 DPSYLTALR
+1215 DPSYLMALQ
-1224 RLIWRRCLIKDDW
+1224 RLIWRRCMIKDDW
-1237 VARGKAAEGPNGNA
+1237 VARGKLAEGANGNTD
-1251 SNLVADTTLYRSLTA
+1251 LTIADTALYRSLTA
-1266 CLEGDFVPNIN
+1266 CLE
-1277 TWTIELTSVPC
+1277 ES
-1288 LEPRNAGLH
+1288 RNAAPH
-1297 SLYTPLS
+1297 SIYTPLT
-1304 PAEAL
+1304 PTEAL
-1309 MTDSDSDILVSRFRP
+1309 MADSDSDILVSRFRS
-1324 EQKSRVASDLQTEND
+1324 EQRSRVALDLQTEND
-1339 ILRQCIEVGKLDFW
+1339 WLRQCIEVGKLDFW
-1353 FQNLRETAEVHISP
+1353 FQNLRETAEVQTSTS
-1367 PE
+1367 